1 MAEDKKKYEVLPG
14 VEIPDMK
21 AIKEA
26 VSDFSASGV
35 GDYEIRAHKPRFTDA
50 GQPADAAMAEELA
63 ALQALGDDVAAA
75 EVRAKAESKAR
86 MQAIMDSA
94 VQAPESLNKLKR
106 ENASKMSEEDRKKME
121 ADMAAE
127 QAKKDEEEAKKRAR
141 EERRELQQRLLLEA
155 RERAKAEA
163 EAKQNETK
171 EAIAEETKD
180 LPEEAKSVDIA
191 SDDETYSDF
200 SEFLDD
206 DKKE

>member
-35 GDYEIRAHKPRFTDA
+35 GDYEIRAHKSRFTDA
-50 GQPADAAMAEELA
+50 GQPADAATAEELA

-180 LPEEAKSVDIA
+180 LPDEAKSVDIA